1 MYEVLKIGL
10 KIKISL
16 KIPKLCCIIKLMNEK
31 SNLVSRVI
39 PPSCPNWRNIF
50 IMLILIT
57 NFVQKKPERSLY
69 KIMKNLKK
77 ILIAAMS
84 IAAIAMSTT
93 AFAATEATYN
103 ADTKTAA
110 LTLAEGDVTATSG
123 QMTVVVVPKTFG
135 ADSGAADIYYINQE
149 EFGTKFAEILANMG
163 LKDAITP
170 TEYEVRIGGENMA
183 SVAKFDFATASSNI
197 MYGDA
202 DGNGIIEIDD
212 STIILRY
219 KAGWSSVM
227 DTINLANADADANG
241 VVEIDDSTLILRYKA
256 GWSSAILG
264 PTK

>member
-1 MYEVLKIGL
+1 MPELEEYLYHAYFDYKFR
-10 KIKISL
+10 S
-16 KIPKLCCIIKLMNEK
+16 
-31 SNLVSRVI
+31 
-39 PPSCPNWRNIF
+39 
-50 IMLILIT
+50 
-57 NFVQKKPERSLY
+57 KKPERSLY

-163 LKDAITP
+163 LKGEITP
-170 TEYEVRIGGENMA
+170 AEYEVRIGGENMA
-183 SVAKFDFATASSNI
+183 SVAKFDFKVDSGTVI
-197 MYGDA
+197 VYGDA
-202 DGNGIIEIDD
+202 NGDGRIRANDASRVLQYLAKWDVE
-212 STIILRY
+212 
-219 KAGWSSVM
+219 
-227 DTINLANADADANG
+227 INLKNADANG
-241 VVEIDDSTLILRYKA
+241 DGRIRANDASRILQYLAK
-256 GWSSAILG
+256 WDVILG
-264 PTK
+264 PSK

>member
-16 KIPKLCCIIKLMNEK
+16 KIPKLCCIIKLVNEK

-163 LKDAITP
+163 LKGEIAP
-170 TEYEVRIGGENMA
+170 AEYEVRIGGENMA
-183 SVAKFDFATASSNI
+183 SVAKFDFKVDSGTI
-197 MYGDA
+197 VIYGDA
-202 DGNGIIEIDD
+202 SGNGIVEAEDA
-212 STIILRY
+212 TIILQHL
-219 KAGWSSVM
+219 AGWTV
-227 DTINLANADADANG
+227 TIDLEAADASGNDIVEAEDAT
-241 VVEIDDSTLILRYKA
+241 IILQKLA
-256 GWSSAILG
+256 GWDVVLG
-264 PTK
+264 GPKAN

>member
-1 MYEVLKIGL
+1 
-10 KIKISL
+10 
-16 KIPKLCCIIKLMNEK
+16 
-31 SNLVSRVI
+31 
-39 PPSCPNWRNIF
+39 
-50 IMLILIT
+50 
-57 NFVQKKPERSLY
+57 
-69 KIMKNLKK
+69 MKNLKK

-163 LKDAITP
+163 LKGEITP
-170 TEYEVRIGGENMA
+170 AEYEVRIGGENMA
-183 SVAKFDFATASSNI
+183 SVAKFNFKAEGGTVI

-202 DGNGIIEIDD
+202 NNDGEIAAGDAAR
-212 STIILRY
+212 ILQY
-219 KAGWSSVM
+219 LAKWNVE
-227 DTINLANADADANG
+227 INLEAADANG
-241 VVEIDDSTLILRYKA
+241 DGEVAAGDAARILQYLAR
-256 GWSSAILG
+256 WDVTLG
-264 PTK
+264 PISK